1 MSHNYS
7 NPEPYM
13 FDDLVWMAIWEEIK
27 GWDINVPNEYNG
39 YMGATGNH
47 VTAIYKAIVDVS
59 TKNSKEIK

>member
-1 MSHNYS
+1 MFHNYS

-39 YMGATGNH
+39 YMGAT
-47 VTAIYKAIVDVS
+47 
-59 TKNSKEIK
+59 